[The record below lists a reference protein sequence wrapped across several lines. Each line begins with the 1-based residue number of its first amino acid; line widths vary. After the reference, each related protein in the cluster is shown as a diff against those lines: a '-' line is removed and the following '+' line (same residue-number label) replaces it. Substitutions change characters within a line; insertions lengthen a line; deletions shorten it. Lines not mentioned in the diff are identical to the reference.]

1 MHSINLKNISKTFVE
16 RTWRTTL
23 GIGKPITV
31 NALKNVSLSI
41 PSGEIFGLL
50 GPNGAGKTTLIK
62 ILSTLIL
69 PDSGSASVCD
79 YDLVGQPEKV
89 RNLIGFVNAN
99 ERSFYWRLTGRQ
111 NMHFFA
117 TLWNL
122 RNAEKARRIEDL
134 LDLVGVKD
142 KADVPFMKYSSGQQQ
157 RLSLA
162 RALLPDPKILLMDE
176 PTRSLD
182 PVAASEIRKFAKT
195 DLAGKRGKTIIWC
208 THNLEEAREVCD
220 TLAIIHKGSVMATG
234 SLKQM
239 QSLIQEKSLYY
250 LKIAT
255 QPHDLLKK
263 IGIPV
268 SNIVQ
273 NNGMMEIE
281 LVKEEAY
288 IPAMLNHLVRQN
300 IKIYACNRKDVPL
313 ESIFETLV
321 NKENK

>member
-16 RTWRTTL
+16 RTLRTRL
-23 GIGKPITV
+23 GLRMPRVV
-31 NALKNVSLSI
+31 NALNNVSLSI
-41 PSGEIFGLL
+41 PSGKIFGLL

-62 ILSTLIL
+62 ILATLIL
-69 PDSGSASVCD
+69 PDKGEASICG
-79 YDLVGQPEKV
+79 YNLVDQPEKV
-89 RNLIGFVNAN
+89 RNIIGFVNSN
-99 ERSFYWRLTGRQ
+99 ERSFYWRLSGRQ
-111 NMHFFA
+111 NLSFFA
-117 TLWNL
+117 SLWDLKNPKKTCRIEQL
-122 RNAEKARRIEDL
+122 FDLVDLGEKADTQ
-134 LDLVGVKD
+134 V
-142 KADVPFMKYSSGQQQ
+142 MKYSSGQLQ

-250 LKIAT
+250 LKIAI
-255 QPHDLLKK
+255 QSHNLLKK
-263 IGIPV
+263 IGIPL
-268 SNIVQ
+268 SHIVQ
-273 NNGMMEIE
+273 KNGMMEIE
-281 LVKEEAY
+281 LAKQEAY
-288 IPAMLNHLVRQN
+288 IPALLSHLIRQN

-313 ESIFETLV
+313 ESIFEKLV
-321 NKENK
+321 KRE

>member
-1 MHSINLKNISKTFVE
+1 MKIGVE

-23 GIGKPITV
+23 GIGQPIKV
-31 NALKNVSLSI
+31 NALNNVSLSI

-62 ILSTLIL
+62 ILATLIL
-69 PDSGSASVCD
+69 PDSGSASICD
-79 YDLVGQPEKV
+79 YDLVSQPEKV

-122 RNAEKARRIEDL
+122 RNAEKVRRIEDL

-142 KADVPFMKYSSGQQQ
+142 KSDIPFMKYSSGQQQ

-162 RALLPDPKILLMDE
+162 RALLSDPEILLMDE

-182 PVAASEIRKFAKT
+182 PIAAAEFHKFAKEE
-195 DLAGKRGKTIIWC
+195 LVAKMGKTILWC

-234 SLKQM
+234 SLEQM
-239 QSLIQEKSLYY
+239 QSLIQAKSLYS
-250 LKIAT
+250 LKIAS

-281 LVKEEAY
+281 IVKEEAY

-300 IKIYACNRKDVPL
+300 IKIYACNRKDIPL
-313 ESIFETLV
+313 EQIFEKLI
-321 NKENK
+321 KRE